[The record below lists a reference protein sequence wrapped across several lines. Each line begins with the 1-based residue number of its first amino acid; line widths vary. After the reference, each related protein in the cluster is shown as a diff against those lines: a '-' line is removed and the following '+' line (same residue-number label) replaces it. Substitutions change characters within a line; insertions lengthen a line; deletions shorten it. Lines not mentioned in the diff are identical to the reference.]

1 MIQFVNF
8 VLSVLLALGDLF
20 KKVIVHVD
28 GGGSH
33 GAFGDELC
41 GVSNAGAGVS
51 SAVGLG
57 ASEGAGSHAAAGTAV
72 FGRVRVAYG
81 TEGGEDGEMA
91 CV

>member
-57 ASEGAGSHAAAGTAV
+57 AFEGAGSHAAAGTAV

-81 TEGGEDGEMA
+81 TEGGEDGEMG